1 MLSSMVFQDL
11 PDGEG
16 GVAGFGAAG
25 KGSATTIDGIWGNL
39 PDMGFSHRRVYSA
52 RSISDKPF
60 DMAVKKLRAHEM
72 TFIVCLLC
80 AKSALGLIDL
90 SS

>member
-39 PDMGFSHRRVYSA
+39 PDMGFR
-52 RSISDKPF
+52 
-60 DMAVKKLRAHEM
+60 
-72 TFIVCLLC
+72 
-80 AKSALGLIDL
+80 
-90 SS
+90 